1 MEIKITMQRSKLFKI
16 VGVSLFSLST
26 AIMPLAMPASA
37 QVNAPGTPGVE
48 NQTESDYR
56 DDGFDWGW
64 LGLLGL
70 IGLAGLAGKK
80 RNEPTAYRDPDVV
93 SRSTYRE

>member
-1 MEIKITMQRSKLFKI
+1 MQRAKLFKI

-37 QVNAPGTPGVE
+37 QVNAPGTSEVE
-48 NQTESDYR
+48 TRTDYR

-80 RNEPTAYRDPDVV
+80 RNEPTAYREPDVV
-93 SRSTYRE
+93 NRTTYRE